1 MHKRKFFRRNSLS
14 GFVSYT
20 YLTILAALATFPLL
34 WIILSAVKAKGELT
48 SNPTA
53 IWPHQFSLENFRI
66 VLGQLN
72 FSVNIVNSL
81 IVAGCTTLIAIT
93 ISSLGAYGV
102 IRFFPRI
109 GKVIT
114 RVLITTYMF
123 PPILLAVPYAI
134 IMGRIG
140 LMNNRAGLVLVY
152 LSLTVPYAMWLL
164 VGFFKTVPLE
174 IEEAAMIDGANKIQT
189 FMQVVLPIVA
199 PGIVAVAIY
208 TFINVWNEF
217 LYSLILINS
226 NKKMTVAVALK
237 SLGGQEVLDWGVMMT
252 ASAIVVIPSVFFFML
267 IQKKIAGGLAQG
279 SIK

>member
-1 MHKRKFFRRNSLS
+1 MHKRKIFRRNSLS

-109 GKVIT
+109 GKVHHGQD
-114 RVLITTYMF
+114 RRDED
-123 PPILLAVPYAI
+123 PR
-134 IMGRIG
+134 RIG
-140 LMNNRAGLVLVY
+140 SGLSFAYGAICYVAAG
-152 LSLTVPYAMWLL
+152 WLL
-164 VGFFKTVPLE
+164 
-174 IEEAAMIDGANKIQT
+174 
-189 FMQVVLPIVA
+189 
-199 PGIVAVAIY
+199 
-208 TFINVWNEF
+208 
-217 LYSLILINS
+217 
-226 NKKMTVAVALK
+226 
-237 SLGGQEVLDWGVMMT
+237 
-252 ASAIVVIPSVFFFML
+252 
-267 IQKKIAGGLAQG
+267 
-279 SIK
+279 